1 MLLWTRNRS
10 RGDLWSRA
18 PIEPHG
24 WAACPQH
31 GVPPAALP
39 GGSGSSLRRPPPPPP
54 AGCLTSRR
62 WWCIVPSPLPFTAK
76 KLFSRCL
83 QPFSSQCLDSR
94 GYREKKKK
102 GERERKK
109 EQCAIGTALEME
121 KVLKACNI
129 HQGWIHKCH
138 ILNKPSKRQWQRKGA
153 LLQESLSFSFAA
165 VRNLFFASHSISHY
179 SINEVTSHS
188 YWLAC
193 QSPCLIP

>member
-1 MLLWTRNRS
+1 MRLWIAAFSCPKAWSLLHHLAAAPASATQSLHDPASAHDTSSRHPHRLQQKSYLASACNPSARN
-10 RGDLWSRA
+10 
-18 PIEPHG
+18 
-24 WAACPQH
+24 
-31 GVPPAALP
+31 ALTAEVI
-39 GGSGSSLRRPPPPPP
+39 GG
-54 AGCLTSRR
+54 
-62 WWCIVPSPLPFTAK
+62 K
-76 KLFSRCL
+76 K
-83 QPFSSQCLDSR
+83 
-94 GYREKKKK
+94 GEKKK
-102 GERERKK
+102 RERKK